1 MFTGNFFYKYFIF
14 SLEKAVPTTMKQ
26 LASTLNSIGPQRV
39 VEPYIAKKFTEQEK
53 LVNGCF
59 NVSKIKFS
67 NCDTIRDVVHCKGVE
82 QLIAVVV
89 VCPNCL

>member
-1 MFTGNFFYKYFIF
+1 MVKVQLNIGPSNNR
-14 SLEKAVPTTMKQ
+14 MKQ

-39 VEPYIAKKFTEQEK
+39 VETYIAKKFAEQGK
-53 LVNGCF
+53 LLNGYF

-67 NCDTIRDVVHCKGVE
+67 NCGTIRDVVHCKGVE
-82 QLIAVVV
+82 QLIAICV